1 MKLFKRAG
9 IKNIEQE
16 TMLLQSISELELME
30 RAATEIAA
38 EIESRW
44 GKNYNIYAFAG
55 SGNNGGDALATAR
68 ILSKKGYTV
77 KAYII
82 NPKDSLSPA
91 CEENKERLRM
101 ETEAEIEEI
110 IQSFNPP
117 RLTNND
123 VIIDGIFGIGINKPL
138 VGGYAS
144 IVKYLNVSNAK
155 IVSIDIPSGM
165 MTESNSAN
173 NKQAIINADV
183 TITVCQPKIAMLLAE
198 NQKYIGELVSID
210 IGFAQEAMAREE
222 TDFYLTEHKDIASL
236 IKKRDKFAHKGTF
249 GHGLLIAGS
258 KGMAGAAMLSSKA
271 CMRSGIGLL
280 TVCTTECNRDI
291 QQMCVPEAMV
301 ETTGN
306 STHISSTP
314 STSKYDAM
322 AIGVGL
328 KQHEDTEQVTIKAI
342 ASANCPIVIDADA
355 INIVSRAIEVIYN
368 TNQEGIITPHI
379 KEFER
384 LVGEYTDSYDRIEKA
399 IEIAK
404 ETNKHIIIKGAN
416 TAIIT
421 PKGKCHFNTT
431 GNAGMATAGS
441 GDVLTGILLALLAQG
456 YNCEDS
462 ARIGVYIH
470 GLAGDIAKEQKG
482 EISLIAS
489 DIIDFLPYA
498 WKQLSK

>member
-1 MKLFKRAG
+1 MKLFKKAG

-38 EIESRW
+38 EIQTRW
-44 GKNYNIYAFAG
+44 DKNYCIHAFAG

-68 ILSKKGYTV
+68 ILAKKGYNV
-77 KAYII
+77 KAYVI

-91 CEENKERLRM
+91 CEENKNRLRQ
-101 ETEAEIEEI
+101 ETTVDIEEI

-117 RLTNND
+117 RLTIND
-123 VIIDGIFGIGINKPL
+123 VVIDGIFGIGINKPL
-138 VGGYAS
+138 VGGYAA
-144 IVKYLNVSNAK
+144 IIKYLNASSAK
-155 IVSIDIPSGM
+155 IVSIDLPSGM
-165 MTESNSAN
+165 MTESNFAN
-173 NKQAIINADV
+173 NRQAIVNADV

-198 NQKYIGELVSID
+198 NQKHIGELVSID
-210 IGFAQEAMAREE
+210 IGFAQEAVAREG
-222 TDFYLTEHKDIASL
+222 TNFFLTEHKDIASL
-236 IKKRDKFAHKGTF
+236 IKKRDRFAHKGTF

-258 KGMAGAAMLSSKA
+258 KGMAGATVLSSKA

-306 STHISSTP
+306 TTHISSTP
-314 STSKYDAM
+314 STTKYEAM

-328 KQHEDTEQVTIKAI
+328 KQHEETEQATIRAI
-342 ASANCPIVIDADA
+342 ATADCPIVIDADA

-384 LVGEYTDSYDRIEKA
+384 LVGEFTDSYDRIEKA
-399 IEIAK
+399 MDIAR

-416 TAIIT
+416 TAVIT
-421 PKGKCHFNTT
+421 PKGNCYFNST

-462 ARIGVYIH
+462 ARIGVYVH
-470 GLAGDIAKEQKG
+470 GLAGDMAKEHVG
-482 EISLIAS
+482 ETALIAS
-489 DIIDFLPYA
+489 DIIDHLPYA